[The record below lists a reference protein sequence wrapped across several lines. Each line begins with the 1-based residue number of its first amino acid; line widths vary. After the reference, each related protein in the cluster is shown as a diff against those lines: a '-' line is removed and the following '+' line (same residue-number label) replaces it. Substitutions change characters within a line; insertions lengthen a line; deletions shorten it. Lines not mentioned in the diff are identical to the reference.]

1 LDFFE
6 GVEHFLISPIIL
18 NMLLF
23 NKNCYKD
30 KNFTNRKMLQ
40 REKMFKK
47 EKMAQ
52 MKNCSSQPIFNVGSN
67 NFASARN
74 KITVK
79 KFGNLSSRSLQ

>member
-1 LDFFE
+1 
-6 GVEHFLISPIIL
+6 
-18 NMLLF
+18 MLLF
-23 NKNCYKD
+23 NENRYED
-30 KNFTNRKMLQ
+30 KNFTYRKMLQ
-40 REKMFKK
+40 REKILKK

-52 MKNCSSQPIFNVGSN
+52 INNCSSQPIFNVGSN